1 MSDSDHNSDPSK
13 DDHSLF
19 GFLKAK
25 ISQTLSM
32 VPFSQ
37 EIESR
42 IHEGIEKALVV
53 LNVPT
58 KDEVDQLH
66 DRIDQL
72 VSRCDDLLK
81 HQKNP

>member
-1 MSDSDHNSDPSK
+1 MSDSDHKN

-32 VPFSQ
+32 IPFSQ
-37 EIESR
+37 EIERR
-42 IHEGIEKALVV
+42 IHECVEKALVV
-53 LNVPT
+53 LNVPS

-66 DRIDQL
+66 DRIDNL
-72 VSRCDDLLK
+72 VDRCDDLLK
-81 HQKNP
+81 NQKNP

>member
-1 MSDSDHNSDPSK
+1 MSDHPK
-13 DDHSLF
+13 DEHSLF

-25 ISQTLSM
+25 ISQTLAM

-37 EIESR
+37 EIENR
-42 IHEGIEKALVV
+42 IHEGIEKALLV

-58 KDEVDQLH
+58 KDEVEQLH
-66 DRIDQL
+66 DRIDHL

-81 HQKNP
+81 NQKNP